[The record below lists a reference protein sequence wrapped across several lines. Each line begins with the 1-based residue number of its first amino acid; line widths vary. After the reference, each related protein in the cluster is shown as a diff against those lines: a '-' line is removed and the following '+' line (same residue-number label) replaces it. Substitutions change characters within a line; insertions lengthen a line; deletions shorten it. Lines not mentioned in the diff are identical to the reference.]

1 MFNSDILRA
10 APTKQVGGFS
20 ISFLQCVLV
29 ISGICRFW
37 VSTHW
42 LLHVIRYG
50 NKKVARVQLR
60 AAIQKQEKGPGTPL
74 LESLSGFPH
83 QDPSGV
89 FVSFLSAFKASSCTL
104 AKTDSRRYSETE
116 KKTVMSNNGII
127 FSNTQF
133 VCTFFTF
140 VFWNVLL
147 LLCGILRKRSMP
159 SWVLGSA
166 PRSQACFLWDIF
178 LVPMCI
184 CLEELSQQGQLL
196 GRPLWHWFPVVSIAE
211 T

>member
-104 AKTDSRRYSETE
+104 AKTDSRRYSV
-116 KKTVMSNNGII
+116 TVGPPAGRWGSRFRADFHSITVI
-127 FSNTQF
+127 FQGSGWW
-133 VCTFFTF
+133 VCCCWHGWAS
-140 VFWNVLL
+140 VCLGLIKSEIRRVQVEPHHVILPVLAGPEL
-147 LLCGILRKRSMP
+147 LWAAFNQALVHILP
-159 SWVLGSA
+159 LG
-166 PRSQACFLWDIF
+166 QD
-178 LVPMCI
+178 
-184 CLEELSQQGQLL
+184 LE
-196 GRPLWHWFPVVSIAE
+196 
-211 T
+211 

>member
-116 KKTVMSNNGII
+116 KKQSYQTMALSLATHSLSVLSSHLYSGMFSFCSVEYSGNG
-127 FSNTQF
+127 
-133 VCTFFTF
+133 VC
-140 VFWNVLL
+140 
-147 LLCGILRKRSMP
+147 P
-159 SWVLGSA
+159 LGS
-166 PRSQACFLWDIF
+166 
-178 LVPMCI
+178 
-184 CLEELSQQGQLL
+184 
-196 GRPLWHWFPVVSIAE
+196 
-211 T
+211 